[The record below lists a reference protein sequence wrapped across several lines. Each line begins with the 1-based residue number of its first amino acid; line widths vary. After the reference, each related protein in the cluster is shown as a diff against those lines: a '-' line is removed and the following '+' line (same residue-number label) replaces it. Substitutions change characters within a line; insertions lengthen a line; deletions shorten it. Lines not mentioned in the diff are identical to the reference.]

1 MRPDIHKVIVER
13 PRRGGIRDNRKWGQ
27 RLSYMPESDYEDETK
42 FVSASASR
50 QYADPKDFS
59 DFLSPLTGLLR
70 KNLGRPWDKVNGEL
84 RRGIDT
90 RTVTGR
96 HVFDHL
102 RWMVTTQCF
111 VDNNRVVRDSVRESE
126 VYGFYVHPL
135 TGLLRFKQRTG
146 KRQRLKEQLMREP
159 VNEVS
164 IDRVTSFRCLDGH
177 WYLVKHR
184 FYQIDDGAYLPM
196 WDVALR
202 GQVLLRRGSNRVAVS
217 KRQCNHAEIVKIL
230 AQIEE
235 RRKEVRRM

>member
-13 PRRGGIRDNRKWGQ
+13 PRRGPIRDNRKWGK
-27 RLSYMPESDYEDETK
+27 RLSYLPGCDYEDEAK
-42 FVSASASR
+42 FASSSPVR
-50 QYADPKDFS
+50 QHYDGKSFS

-70 KNLGRPWDKVNGEL
+70 KNLGRPWDKVYGEL

-90 RTVTGR
+90 RTVMGR

-102 RWMVTTQCF
+102 RWMVTTECF
-111 VDNNRVVRDSVRESE
+111 VDNEAVVRESVDEHE
-126 VYGFYVHPL
+126 VYGFYVDPR
-135 TGLLRFKQRTG
+135 TGLLHFRERIS

-159 VNEVS
+159 VDEVG
-164 IDRVTSFRCLDGH
+164 IDRVTSYRRLEGH
-177 WYLVKHR
+177 WYVVKHR
-184 FYQIDDGAYLPM
+184 FYQIDDSSHLPV

-202 GQVLLRRGSNRVAVS
+202 RQVRLRRGNNRVAVS

-230 AQIEE
+230 AQIEK

>member
-90 RTVTGR
+90 RTAREGTCSITCAGWSQR
-96 HVFDHL
+96 NAS
-102 RWMVTTQCF
+102 WTTI
-111 VDNNRVVRDSVRESE
+111 VWSATRYGNRRFTDSMSTR
-126 VYGFYVHPL
+126 
-135 TGLLRFKQRTG
+135 
-146 KRQRLKEQLMREP
+146 
-159 VNEVS
+159 
-164 IDRVTSFRCLDGH
+164 
-177 WYLVKHR
+177 
-184 FYQIDDGAYLPM
+184 
-196 WDVALR
+196 
-202 GQVLLRRGSNRVAVS
+202 
-217 KRQCNHAEIVKIL
+217 
-230 AQIEE
+230 
-235 RRKEVRRM
+235 